1 MKKIFLFVCL
11 IQFLG
16 CNSVEKTLADGKN
29 KNTFIGKSKKIESID
44 TQITELYKNVKEVQY
59 RFNGDYTKE
68 VVPYIIGKNLI
79 VPISPSKLKDNDHLN
94 VGMMMNLENK
104 TEEVIL
110 DGLRIKYDD
119 FKKLVDKGNE
129 WASKTI
135 NFNANHILEIPI
147 LDKLDIIFPQDSKAK
162 SFKAIMI
169 FSNGIRNRE
178 ILLKEIGQMENPIN
192 ISLKREHLMNLSE
205 GLSPL
210 YINEAINQSSE
221 TIGTEIEDVKKQY
234 EDLKILLK

>member
-1 MKKIFLFVCL
+1 MEKIIMLFCL
-11 IQFLG
+11 VQFLG
-16 CNSVEKTLADGKN
+16 CNSIENNSSKS
-29 KNTFIGKSKKIESID
+29 KNTFIGISQNVGQIEM
-44 TQITELYKNVKEVQY
+44 QITELYKNVKEVQY
-59 RFNGDYTKE
+59 RFNGDYSKE

-79 VPISPSKLKDNDHLN
+79 IPISPTKLKENENLN
-94 VGMMMNLENK
+94 AGLMINLESK

-110 DGLRIKYDD
+110 DGLRIKYSD

-129 WASKTI
+129 WASQTT

-147 LDKLDIIFPQDSKAK
+147 LDKIDIIFPEDSKAK

-178 ILLKEIGQMENPIN
+178 ILLKEIGAVENQIN
-192 ISLKREHLMNLSE
+192 ISLKREHLMSLSE
-205 GLSPL
+205 GLSSL
-210 YINEAINQSSE
+210 YINEAINQNINF
-221 TIGTEIEDVKKQY
+221 IGNEVEVVKKQY